1 MVMAGLYLKS
11 TAGGSD
17 QLNSSEMFLIIQNA
31 SKYKNPWVKTCSTT
45 QRLRLCVTESLYVL
59 VISSVLMV
67 MSEEGFE
74 SEEEK
79 YKMINKMIMFN

>member
-1 MVMAGLYLKS
+1 MMVMES
-11 TAGGSD
+11 TAGESD
-17 QLNSSEMFLIIQNA
+17 QLNIAEMFLIIQNA
-31 SKYKNPWVKTCSTT
+31 SKYKDPSVKTCSTT
-45 QRLRLCVTESLYVL
+45 QRLRLCVTGSLYVL

-79 YKMINKMIMFN
+79 YKMIMFN

>member
-1 MVMAGLYLKS
+1 MVMES
-11 TAGGSD
+11 TAGESD
-17 QLNSSEMFLIIQNA
+17 QLNSSEMFLIIRNA
-31 SKYKNPWVKTCSTT
+31 SKYKTPWVKTCSTT
-45 QRLRLCVTESLYVL
+45 QRLRLCVIESLYLL

-79 YKMINKMIMFN
+79 YKTINKMIMFN

>member
-1 MVMAGLYLKS
+1 MMVMES
-11 TAGGSD
+11 TAGESD
-17 QLNSSEMFLIIQNA
+17 QLNSSEMFLIKNISDNN
-31 SKYKNPWVKTCSTT
+31 KYKNPSVKTCSTT
-45 QRLRLCVTESLYVL
+45 QRLRLCVTESLYLL

-79 YKMINKMIMFN
+79 YKMIMFN

>member
-1 MVMAGLYLKS
+1 MVMES
-11 TAGGSD
+11 TAGESD
-17 QLNSSEMFLIIQNA
+17 QLNSSEMFFIKNISDNN
-31 SKYKNPWVKTCSTT
+31 KYKTPWVKTCSTT
-45 QRLRLCVTESLYVL
+45 QRLRLCVTGSLYVL